1 MLRRHAEVTA
11 SLDGAPG
18 LTVLRDLTYGRRSA
32 ERFDLVVPSG
42 SGPYP
47 AVLWFHGGF
56 WQEGSK
62 EGSGFA
68 APALAQAGI
77 ALAGVGYPLT
87 PDVRLRAIV
96 QSAGAALV
104 RLQNEAPS
112 YGLDPQRIVVAGHSA
127 GAHLAAAIVA
137 GMAGEA
143 AASAA
148 RGAVLVSGVYDL
160 APVAASYVNDL
171 AHLDIPADARK
182 RITEA
187 MDSPRY
193 LAILAVLRS
202 WRTAPP
208 VDPETSTA
216 KLVKR
221 ARKAQRKADCRLVAA
236 LDVDDSDAALL
247 HRARKAAKRARYAAE
262 LCQDIGGSK
271 QTKRTVKHYKRFQS
285 ILGDHQDTVV
295 AADLLRRMALASGTT
310 AGENGFTFGLLYGR
324 EQRIAD
330 DCRRQ
335 AREML

>member
-1 MLRRHAEVTA
+1 MPSVPFDHLSREALDDELSPSRSAKDPWGVLRRHAEVTA

-112 YGLDPQRIVVAGHSA
+112 YGLDPERIVVGGHSA

-171 AHLDIPADARK
+171 AHLDDDEVGELSPLTVRPWRDVPVHVAVGADEPEQFQRQSAALADAWRDS
-182 RITEA
+182 ITRLTRHVAPGRDHFDILDELTVR
-187 MDSPRY
+187 DSPT
-193 LAILAVLRS
+193 LR
-202 WRTAPP
+202 
-208 VDPETSTA
+208 
-216 KLVKR
+216 
-221 ARKAQRKADCRLVAA
+221 
-236 LDVDDSDAALL
+236 ALL
-247 HRARKAAKRARYAAE
+247 E
-262 LCQDIGGSK
+262 
-271 QTKRTVKHYKRFQS
+271 
-285 ILGDHQDTVV
+285 
-295 AADLLRRMALASGTT
+295 MT
-310 AGENGFTFGLLYGR
+310 A
-324 EQRIAD
+324 
-330 DCRRQ
+330 
-335 AREML
+335 

>member
-1 MLRRHAEVTA
+1 MPSVPFDHLSREALDDELSPSRSAKDPWGVLRRHAEVTA

-171 AHLDIPADARK
+171 AHLDDDEVGELSPLTVRPWRDVPVHVAVGADEPEQFQRQSAALADAWRDS
-182 RITEA
+182 ITRLTTHVAPGRDHFDILDELTVR
-187 MDSPRY
+187 DSPT
-193 LAILAVLRS
+193 LR
-202 WRTAPP
+202 
-208 VDPETSTA
+208 
-216 KLVKR
+216 
-221 ARKAQRKADCRLVAA
+221 
-236 LDVDDSDAALL
+236 ALL
-247 HRARKAAKRARYAAE
+247 E
-262 LCQDIGGSK
+262 
-271 QTKRTVKHYKRFQS
+271 
-285 ILGDHQDTVV
+285 
-295 AADLLRRMALASGTT
+295 MT
-310 AGENGFTFGLLYGR
+310 A
-324 EQRIAD
+324 
-330 DCRRQ
+330 
-335 AREML
+335 

>member
-1 MLRRHAEVTA
+1 MPSVPFDHLSREALDDELSPSRSAKDPWGVLRRHAEVTA

-171 AHLDIPADARK
+171 AHLDDDEVGELSPLTVRPWRDVPVHVAVGADEPEQFQRQSAALADAWRDS
-182 RITEA
+182 ITRLTRHVAPGRDHFDILDELTVR
-187 MDSPRY
+187 DSPT
-193 LAILAVLRS
+193 LR
-202 WRTAPP
+202 
-208 VDPETSTA
+208 
-216 KLVKR
+216 
-221 ARKAQRKADCRLVAA
+221 
-236 LDVDDSDAALL
+236 ALL
-247 HRARKAAKRARYAAE
+247 E
-262 LCQDIGGSK
+262 
-271 QTKRTVKHYKRFQS
+271 
-285 ILGDHQDTVV
+285 
-295 AADLLRRMALASGTT
+295 MT
-310 AGENGFTFGLLYGR
+310 A
-324 EQRIAD
+324 
-330 DCRRQ
+330 
-335 AREML
+335 